1 MPTAEDVRT
10 EVKAWLEDNWDP
22 DLTVAEWWD
31 RLARAGYAAPTFPED
46 AWGKGWGRDL
56 AMVVSSA
63 LAEHGAIGPPAGL
76 GVLLAAPTIA
86 AHGNERQKQEDL
98 LRILNG
104 QDAWCQLFSE
114 PGAGSDLAGLQTK
127 AIKDGDEWIV
137 TGQKVWTSTAQICN
151 LGMLI
156 ARTDPDLPK
165 HKGITYF
172 KFDMTQPGVE
182 VRPLREMTGRAM
194 FNEVFIDGARVSD
207 DDIIGGLN
215 NGWAVTNTTL
225 MAERA
230 GLGTGGSGA
239 VGSAFAGPLAGQLG
253 NRVGDHVGQVRTGGT
268 GGGGRSAAQG
278 LAKLAKEL
286 GKNDDAVI
294 RQKLA
299 QLYTLQELGRMSAL
313 RMKSRRGLTG
323 GEPNIAKLMMSH
335 LLRLQREVGN
345 EIIGPF
351 GMVTGSDTPG
361 AGSVQELTLFSPGPS
376 IYGGTDQ
383 VQRNIIGERVLGLP
397 KEPGPGKD
405 TPFRELLVN
414 K

>member
-1 MPTAEDVRT
+1 
-10 EVKAWLEDNWDP
+10 
-22 DLTVAEWWD
+22 
-31 RLARAGYAAPTFPED
+31 
-46 AWGKGWGRDL
+46 
-56 AMVVSSA
+56 
-63 LAEHGAIGPPAGL
+63 
-76 GVLLAAPTIA
+76 
-86 AHGNERQKQEDL
+86 
-98 LRILNG
+98 
-104 QDAWCQLFSE
+104 
-114 PGAGSDLAGLQTK
+114 
-127 AIKDGDEWIV
+127 
-137 TGQKVWTSTAQICN
+137 
-151 LGMLI
+151 
-156 ARTDPDLPK
+156 
-165 HKGITYF
+165 
-172 KFDMTQPGVE
+172 
-182 VRPLREMTGRAM
+182 
-194 FNEVFIDGARVSD
+194 
-207 DDIIGGLN
+207 
-215 NGWAVTNTTL
+215 

-239 VGSAFAGPLAGQLG
+239 VGSAFAGPIAGQLG
-253 NRVGDHVGQVRTGGT
+253 NRAGDHVGQVRTGGT

-286 GKNDDAVI
+286 GKDDDAVI

-299 QLYTLQELGRMSAL
+299 QLYTLQELGRISAL

-323 GEPNIAKLMMSH
+323 GEANIAKLMMSH

-361 AGSVQELTLFSPGPS
+361 SGMVQDLTLFSPGPS